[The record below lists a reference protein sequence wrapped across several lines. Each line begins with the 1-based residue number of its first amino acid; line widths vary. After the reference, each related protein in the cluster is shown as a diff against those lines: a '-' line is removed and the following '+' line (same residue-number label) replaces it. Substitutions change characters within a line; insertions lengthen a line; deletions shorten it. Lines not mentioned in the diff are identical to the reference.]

1 LTDTRYG
8 GCAYRRILRP
18 VGIAAALLL
27 ASLTWVLATGP
38 AGAEYPDRLIRL
50 VVPQAPGSAT
60 DVLARILAAEL
71 ESQIGQSIVVENR
84 PGGAL
89 TTGLSFTAKSASD
102 GYTIAMGPIGA
113 LAITRHL
120 VKKLPYDIERDFQ
133 PIALVT
139 RGQMLLA
146 VSPNLP
152 VRTVEELVALA
163 KAKPGALVYASS
175 SAGSPGHVGGELFK
189 FMTGTDIAHVP
200 YRGGSMAIAD
210 LMSGQVHMMLESLSS
225 IAPFAQSGDVRALAV
240 SGPRRSPAFPDLPT
254 IDEAGVPGFEVTT
267 WNGVI
272 GPAGIPR
279 PVVEKLNAAINAAMR
294 TRAFEERLA
303 ALGQEVAGGTP
314 EDFAEAIRRDSA
326 KWLDV
331 IRRSGIKLD

>member
-1 LTDTRYG
+1 MADTQPGACTRWPTPSLG
-8 GCAYRRILRP
+8 RT
-18 VGIAAALLL
+18 AAALLL
-27 ASLTWVLATGP
+27 ASLAWALAPGP
-38 AGAEYPDRLIRL
+38 AGAQYPDRPIRL

-71 ESQIGQSIVVENR
+71 EPKIGQSIVVENR

-89 TTGLSFTAKSASD
+89 TTGLAFTAKSEPD

-146 VSPNLP
+146 VSPKLP
-152 VRTVEELVALA
+152 VRSVAELIALA
-163 KAKPGALVYASS
+163 KAKPGTMVYASS
-175 SAGSPGHVGGELFK
+175 SAGSPGHVGFELFK
-189 FMTGTDIAHVP
+189 SMTGIAVPHVP
-200 YRGGSMAIAD
+200 YRGGSMAITD
-210 LMSGQVHMMLESLSS
+210 LMSGQVHMVLESLSS

-240 SGPRRSPAFPDLPT
+240 SGPRRSPAFPHLPT

-272 GPAGIPR
+272 APAGMPR
-279 PVVEKLNAAINAAMR
+279 PVVDKLNAAINRALR
-294 TRAFEERLA
+294 TSAFEERLA

-331 IRRSGIKLD
+331 IRHSRIKLD

>member
-1 LTDTRYG
+1 LTNTRYG
-8 GCAYRRILRP
+8 GCAHRPTPSIL
-18 VGIAAALLL
+18 GTAAALLL
-27 ASLTWVLATGP
+27 ASLTWMLSAQP
-38 AGAEYPDRLIRL
+38 ACAEYPERLIRL
-50 VVPQAPGSAT
+50 IVPQAPGSAT
-60 DVLARILAAEL
+60 DVLARLLAAEL
-71 ESQIGQSIVVENR
+71 EPQIGQSIVVENR

-89 TTGLSFTAKSASD
+89 TTGLSFTATSAPD

-146 VSPNLP
+146 VSPKLP
-152 VRTVEELVALA
+152 VRTVAELIALA
-163 KAKPGALVYASS
+163 KAKPGVLVYASS

-189 FMTGTDIAHVP
+189 FMTGIDIVHVP
-200 YRGGSMAIAD
+200 YRGGSMAITD
-210 LMSGQVHMMLESLSS
+210 LISGQVHIMLESLSS

-240 SGPRRSPAFPDLPT
+240 SGPQRSAAFPDLPT

-272 GPAGIPR
+272 GPAGMPR
-279 PVVEKLNAAINAAMR
+279 PVVDKLSAAINRAVR

-303 ALGQEVAGGTP
+303 PLGQEVAGGTP

-326 KWLDV
+326 KWLEV
-331 IRRSGIKLD
+331 IKRSGIKFD

>member
-1 LTDTRYG
+1 MDCRHAIG
-8 GCAYRRILRP
+8 ARWFAP
-18 VGIAAALLL
+18 LLL
-27 ASLTWVLATGP
+27 ACLIWAVAPKP
-38 AGAEYPDRLIRL
+38 AAAEYPARLIRL
-50 VVPQAPGSAT
+50 IVPQAPGSAT

-163 KAKPGALVYASS
+163 KAKPGVLVYASS
-175 SAGSPGHVGGELFK
+175 SAGSPGHVGG
-189 FMTGTDIAHVP
+189 
-200 YRGGSMAIAD
+200 
-210 LMSGQVHMMLESLSS
+210 
-225 IAPFAQSGDVRALAV
+225 
-240 SGPRRSPAFPDLPT
+240 
-254 IDEAGVPGFEVTT
+254 
-267 WNGVI
+267 
-272 GPAGIPR
+272 
-279 PVVEKLNAAINAAMR
+279 
-294 TRAFEERLA
+294 
-303 ALGQEVAGGTP
+303 
-314 EDFAEAIRRDSA
+314 
-326 KWLDV
+326 
-331 IRRSGIKLD
+331 